1 MFFSATCFHHAT
13 CSPCLRLHATY
24 ATSSHRGGSQETW
37 CVDDVGWVR
46 WASVP
51 RLIASLLVIVRSIFR
66 AKNGIW
72 KTYGRHLPSITQFP
86 IFSKSCVW
94 FPWSVSRSRSWA
106 SAKETPKV
114 SSNDNAMLWCLDREL
129 TSSALSIQLVAFF
142 PKDLRLATGVGWGL
156 RCRKGATVDQQ
167 HLMLTLRIREN
178 LGHVLWYSPPNLRLP
193 LSNHLV
199 LTGPSQWCSHD
210 FVERRLASA
219 EYTVFRCET
228 SWYHWYHWMIGVFDQ
243 STITSIGIFPTF
255 PNQASTEIYEYGG
268 VNLHNNLP
276 IIVRHCMAH
285 RLPRNL
291 KNLRHIQMSYAG
303 RNALY
308 RFYLS

>member
-1 MFFSATCFHHAT
+1 MEDI
-13 CSPCLRLHATY
+13 Y
-24 ATSSHRGGSQETW
+24 
-37 CVDDVGWVR
+37 
-46 WASVP
+46 
-51 RLIASLLVIVRSIFR
+51 RS
-66 AKNGIW
+66 
-72 KTYGRHLPSITQFP
+72 TQFP
-86 IFSKSCVW
+86 IFSKSCVYNIW
-94 FPWSVSRSRSWA
+94 FPDQSVAAAAELQPRRHPRSPATTTPCSDVWIA
-106 SAKETPKV
+106 SSPPRHSA
-114 SSNDNAMLWCLDREL
+114 SNWWPSFPR
-129 TSSALSIQLVAFF
+129 TSGWRPGSAGGCVAY
-142 PKDLRLATGVGWGL
+142 
-156 RCRKGATVDQQ
+156 GATVDQQ

-210 FVERRLASA
+210 FGERRLASA

-243 STITSIGIFPTF
+243 STITSIGIFPTKHLLK
-255 PNQASTEIYEYGG
+255 STNTAG
-268 VNLHNNLP
+268 VNLHHNLP
-276 IIVRHCMAH
+276 IIVRPCMAH

>member
-1 MFFSATCFHHAT
+1 MGYSVEHMGK
-13 CSPCLRLHATY
+13 Y
-24 ATSSHRGGSQETW
+24 GKIW
-37 CVDDVGWVR
+37 GWDMED
-46 WASVP
+46 
-51 RLIASLLVIVRSIFR
+51 IYRS
-66 AKNGIW
+66 
-72 KTYGRHLPSITQFP
+72 TQFP
-86 IFSKSCVW
+86 IFSKSCVYNIW
-94 FPWSVSRSRSWA
+94 FPDQSVAAAAELQPRRHPRSPATTTPCSDVWIA
-106 SAKETPKV
+106 SSPPRHSA
-114 SSNDNAMLWCLDREL
+114 SNWWPSFPR
-129 TSSALSIQLVAFF
+129 TSGWRPGSAGGCIAY
-142 PKDLRLATGVGWGL
+142 
-156 RCRKGATVDQQ
+156 GATVDQQ

-210 FVERRLASA
+210 FGERRLASA

-243 STITSIGIFPTF
+243 STITSIGIFPTKHLLK
-255 PNQASTEIYEYGG
+255 STNTAG
-268 VNLHNNLP
+268 VNLHHNLP
-276 IIVRHCMAH
+276 IIVRPCMAH